1 MVNYS
6 RHGSIFESLDYSEI
20 DKRGKEVAQT
30 IQDRAGEGSD
40 FLGWLDYAGKLP
52 DEEIERIIHTAQH
65 IRANYDALVV
75 IGIGGSYLGAR
86 AVIEAINGFFPD
98 DKFEI
103 IYLGNTLSST
113 YTYQV
118 LRHLK
123 DKRIAVNVI
132 SKSGTTTEPAVAFR
146 LVKERLIERFGKEY
160 LRDAIYATTD
170 KSKGALRTE
179 AQKEGYTSFV
189 IPDDIG
195 GRFSVIT
202 PVGLLPIACAG
213 IDIRE
218 FIRGVRAG
226 ERAYSNL
233 DYHNNA
239 AYLYGAT
246 RYLLYSQKNFSS
258 EMFISYE
265 LQDKM
270 IEEWLKQLF
279 DESEGKEGKALL
291 CASGVFTTDLHSMG
305 QFIQQGSHILFET
318 IIKEKHPIADH
329 IVPYDESNLDNLNY
343 LAGKRLSYINDQAF
357 KATLKAHTEGNSPAN
372 VLEIEKMDAYNLG
385 DLFYFFFRATAFSAY
400 LLGVNPF
407 NQPGVEIYKKNMFKL
422 LGKPGVK

>member
-1 MVNYS
+1 MVHYS
-6 RHGSIFESLDYSEI
+6 RHGSVFESLDYSEI
-20 DKRGKEVAQT
+20 DERGEEVARK
-30 IQDRAGEGSD
+30 IQEKTGEGSD
-40 FLGWLDYAGKLP
+40 FLGWLDYASKLP
-52 DEEIERIIHTAQH
+52 DEEIDRIIQTAKH
-65 IRANYDALVV
+65 IRENYEALVV
-75 IGIGGSYLGAR
+75 VGIGGSYLGAR

-98 DKFEI
+98 DKFEV

-146 LVKERLIERFGKEY
+146 MVKERLIERFGKEY
-160 LRDAIYATTD
+160 LKDAIYATTD
-170 KSKGALRTE
+170 DSHGALHTE
-179 AQKEGYTSFV
+179 AMKEGYTTFV

-202 PVGLLPIACAG
+202 PVGLLPIACAN

-226 ERAYSNL
+226 EKAYSL
-233 DYHNNA
+233 SDYRKNP

-246 RYLLYSQKNFSS
+246 RYLLY
-258 EMFISYE
+258 
-265 LQDKM
+265 
-270 IEEWLKQLF
+270 
-279 DESEGKEGKALL
+279 
-291 CASGVFTTDLHSMG
+291 SMG

-329 IVPYDESNLDNLNY
+329 IVPYDEDNLDNLNY
-343 LAGKRLSYINDQAF
+343 LSGKRLSYINDQAF
-357 KATLKAHTEGNSPAN
+357 HATLKAHTEGHSPAN

-407 NQPGVEIYKKNMFKL
+407 NQPGVEVYKKNMFKL
-422 LGKPGVK
+422 LGKPGVE

>member
-30 IQDRAGEGSD
+30 IQDRTGEGSD

-189 IPDDIG
+189 IPMT
-195 GRFSVIT
+195 S
-202 PVGLLPIACAG
+202 
-213 IDIRE
+213 
-218 FIRGVRAG
+218 
-226 ERAYSNL
+226 
-233 DYHNNA
+233 A
-239 AYLYGAT
+239 AVS
-246 RYLLYSQKNFSS
+246 RSS
-258 EMFISYE
+258 RRS
-265 LQDKM
+265 
-270 IEEWLKQLF
+270 
-279 DESEGKEGKALL
+279 
-291 CASGVFTTDLHSMG
+291 
-305 QFIQQGSHILFET
+305 
-318 IIKEKHPIADH
+318 
-329 IVPYDESNLDNLNY
+329 
-343 LAGKRLSYINDQAF
+343 AF
-357 KATLKAHTEGNSPAN
+357 FQSPAPASISASSSA
-372 VLEIEKMDAYNLG
+372 VSGRVRGPIPTSTTTTTPPIS
-385 DLFYFFFRATAFSAY
+385 TALPAICSTPRRTS
-400 LLGVNPF
+400 LPRCSSPMSSGTR
-407 NQPGVEIYKKNMFKL
+407 
-422 LGKPGVK
+422 